1 MSEMRSL
8 SGLLLAAG
16 LAVPPGAG
24 AVAVTGLRMDSRQ
37 VREGDGFIALRGSAK
52 DGLSFAM
59 DAVQRGAAVVI
70 ADASE
75 AKNLKDSLGI
85 PVVFLPDLRKNV
97 GPLFDAWYGFPSRK
111 LEAFG
116 VTGTNGK
123 STTTLLMTGILR
135 AAGRKVISLGTIRYE
150 LGDEVL
156 GPDLTTPSTD
166 AFFELLDRGVRK
178 GCDALAMEVSSHALS
193 QDRVRGVRFKRALF
207 TNLTQDHLDFHADF
221 EDYFAA
227 KKKLF
232 TEYLTD
238 DGVGIVNLDA
248 PYGVR
253 LLTDWKGARLTFS
266 RGETP
271 EGKKAD
277 VVLRSQELSLT
288 GTRLTLAHQGRE
300 FEIRSPLIGS
310 LNVENLLAAS
320 AFGLSL
326 NLSPEIIATGI
337 AGVTAP
343 GRNEV
348 FSLPNGSFAVV
359 DYAHTPDALERAP
372 NSLRPL
378 ASGRLWCVFGCGG
391 NRDRTKRP
399 LMGGIAERLADRV
412 VLTNDNPRNEA
423 PVEILAEIR
432 RGMTRPDEAFLME
445 DRRAAIRHALG
456 ALARGDCLL
465 IAGKGHENYQITGP
479 ARTHFS
485 DQEEIGKWLQERG
498 V

>member
-1 MSEMRSL
+1 M
-8 SGLLLAAG
+8 
-16 LAVPPGAG
+16 
-24 AVAVTGLRMDSRQ
+24 AVTGLRMDSRQ

-310 LNVENLLAAS
+310 LNVENLLAA
-320 AFGLSL
+320 ARRTWMG
-326 NLSPEIIATGI
+326 EA
-337 AGVTAP
+337 
-343 GRNEV
+343 
-348 FSLPNGSFAVV
+348 
-359 DYAHTPDALERAP
+359 
-372 NSLRPL
+372 
-378 ASGRLWCVFGCGG
+378 AS
-391 NRDRTKRP
+391 
-399 LMGGIAERLADRV
+399 
-412 VLTNDNPRNEA
+412 
-423 PVEILAEIR
+423 R
-432 RGMTRPDEAFLME
+432 R
-445 DRRAAIRHALG
+445 
-456 ALARGDCLL
+456 
-465 IAGKGHENYQITGP
+465 
-479 ARTHFS
+479 
-485 DQEEIGKWLQERG
+485 
-498 V
+498 